1 MIEYLSEIAKDRWL
15 FVGLFGQLLFG
26 ARFLAQWIY
35 SERAKASVIP
45 MVFWYLSLA
54 GGVILLS
61 YAIHIKEPVFILGQS
76 MGAFI
81 YIRNIH
87 FRLKQ
92 DRLAA

>member
-1 MIEYLSEIAKDRWL
+1 MIEYLSEIAQDRWL

-54 GGVILLS
+54 GGVVLLS

>member
-15 FVGLFGQLLFG
+15 FVGLFGQLLF
-26 ARFLAQWIY
+26 ASRFLAQWIY

-81 YIRNIH
+81 YMRNIH

-92 DRLAA
+92 DRQTA

>member
-1 MIEYLSEIAKDRWL
+1 MIEYLSEIAQDRWL